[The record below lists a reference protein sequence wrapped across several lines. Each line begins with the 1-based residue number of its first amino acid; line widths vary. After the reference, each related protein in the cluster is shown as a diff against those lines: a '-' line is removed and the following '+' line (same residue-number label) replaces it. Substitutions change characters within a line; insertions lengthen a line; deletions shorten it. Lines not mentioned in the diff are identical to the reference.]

1 MFFHSFD
8 QLSLCKICL
17 PSLYMIR
24 LRSSNTPAIT
34 AGTVIVYLWLNKEDR
49 ESPREIAEIL
59 AKMLMN

>member
-1 MFFHSFD
+1 
-8 QLSLCKICL
+8 
-17 PSLYMIR
+17 MIR